1 MLYYMTLNLLR
12 YLGIL
17 LWVIRTVTPRT
28 NRALGTAA
36 VIFLAETQPTN
47 NRVLQIRLILSL
59 SQEGALLNSLI
70 IERLAI
76 FSNQNWKRQFQSP
89 FISPRFIKNYIL

>member
-1 MLYYMTLNLLR
+1 M
-12 YLGIL
+12 GHSDGD
-17 LWVIRTVTPRT
+17 P
-28 NRALGTAA
+28 ADDEQGPGDSGGES
-36 VIFLAETQPTN
+36 FLAETQPTN

-76 FSNQNWKRQFQSP
+76 FFESKLETT
-89 FISPRFIKNYIL
+89 ISISIHFTSIY